1 MKTGLILEG
10 GAVRGIFT
18 AGVLDRLME
27 NGIYY
32 PYVVGVSAGGGN
44 AMSYVSRQIGRT
56 ARQINA
62 PKSESYFGFKQFVE
76 VHKIINLDKMAFEYP
91 YKQFPFDFDTY
102 FSSDI
107 DVEYA
112 CTCCETGKA
121 EFFSE
126 KSDQQ
131 RLMTIVK
138 ATCSVPMLCDPVEI
152 NGRHYLDG
160 SIADSIPIEHA
171 MEMGCDKVVI
181 VLTKPDSNVPPTNY
195 SKFKQ
200 VISHMYK
207 NYPEFVDACMT
218 RVERYWQTVSL
229 MEKLQA
235 EGKAFVIR
243 PQIPT
248 ISKFEQDSTKIM
260 ELYRHGYTLMDK
272 RLMELVEW
280 NAGKTSPMSVPA
292 AKNDSI
298 IPEEPVSSEQ
308 EVMLA

>member
-32 PYVVGVSAGGGN
+32 PYVCGVSAGGGN

-102 FSSDI
+102 FKSGI

-126 KSDQQ
+126 SSDEQK
-131 RLMTIVK
+131 LLTIVK

-152 NGRHYLDG
+152 NGKHYLDG
-160 SIADSIPIEHA
+160 SIADSIPIQHA
-171 MEMGCDKVVI
+171 LDTGCDRVVI
-181 VLTKPDSNVPPTNY
+181 VMTKPDANVPPTNY
-195 SKFKQ
+195 AKFRQ

-207 NYPEFVDACMT
+207 DYPAFIEACME
-218 RVERYWQTVSL
+218 RVDNYNRNIAL
-229 MEKLQA
+229 MDKLQA

-248 ISKFEQDSTKIM
+248 ISKFEQDSRKIM
-260 ELYRHGYTLMDK
+260 ELYQIGRAH
-272 RLMELVEW
+272 V
-280 NAGKTSPMSVPA
+280 
-292 AKNDSI
+292 
-298 IPEEPVSSEQ
+298 
-308 EVMLA
+308 